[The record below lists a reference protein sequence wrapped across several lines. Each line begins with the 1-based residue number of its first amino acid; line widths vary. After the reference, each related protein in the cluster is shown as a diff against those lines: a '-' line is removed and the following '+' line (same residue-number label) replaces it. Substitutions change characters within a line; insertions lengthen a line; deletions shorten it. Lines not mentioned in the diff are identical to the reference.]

1 MWLRRCVSRFLG
13 GWIHSEQDDDDVDL
27 CENEYAAILAAL
39 RVDTT
44 KASSSSWTRMPAH
57 HHEERWVVIR
67 PWNNKLFA
75 RRAIRRVVVV
85 ATGDTIRQNYVVRIT
100 RTHAQ
105 PVRSEPDVQLQI

>member
-1 MWLRRCVSRFLG
+1 MLLLWLRRCVSSFL

-27 CENEYAAILAAL
+27 CENEKEDAAITGAL

-67 PWNNKLFA
+67 PSWKLFA
-75 RRAIRRVVVV
+75 RRAIRRE
-85 ATGDTIRQNYVVRIT
+85 ARTGDTIQQNYVVRIT
-100 RTHAQ
+100 RTASKERARLFT
-105 PVRSEPDVQLQI
+105 PEL